1 MKQKKEN
8 SIQAECLEY
17 LRGNP
22 RKGIKGVGGWW
33 LNFHG
38 GDPFMPR
45 GIPDIIGCY
54 RGRFVALELKRP
66 GETPTVIQKKFLRT
80 LKSAGALTAV
90 IHSVDELKEVIK

>member
-38 GDPFMPR
+38 GDAFMPR

-66 GETPTVIQKKFLRT
+66 GETPTVIQKKILRT